1 VQYSMFA
8 PGKDEK
14 VIVDTT
20 NLKLY
25 EFSTFENFNY
35 INFQQR
41 IYTISLLASRIYQII
56 DELVCKHLRKFR
68 RINN

>member
-1 VQYSMFA
+1 MYVVQTKPMQYSMFA

-35 INFQQR
+35 IYVSTHFHFWHLEY
-41 IYTISLLASRIYQII
+41 IKLLMN
-56 DELVCKHLRKFR
+56 L
-68 RINN
+68 